1 MSVKSPTSVFTTFFA
16 ITSKAEYNISSCE
29 VKRARKLDYLTGN
42 GQKKWEPKDKLVL
55 NGVDITSAL
64 VKFRNSSIKAA
75 EDINGLNPLR
85 VLSLSHVFLVNKLD
99 PKNCISSYLEEKES
113 KALSDW
119 SHSLCYNIP
128 RASNDAVLYCKS
140 IADGD
145 EAKDFKIE
153 DDSVLSAMIKDL
165 ADQLINN
172 KVKVNQSSEMS
183 FMDKYLIPAIRRVLL
198 NNAAEEVD
206 GANSNGKKPDFMLG
220 FSKKRQDVYCFF
232 VEVKR
237 PNMKSNYQEEGDMT
251 KLLKQLKASIDKQ
264 LLLGLRDPTSL
275 GLLMEGFKCSLFK
288 MTLVADG
295 VYLPL
300 LIKLFSL
307 VEEVHEMALLP
318 LIVESLMFVK
328 V

>member
-1 MSVKSPTSVFTTFFA
+1 TNYNRTS
-16 ITSKAEYNISSCE
+16 
-29 VKRARKLDYLTGN
+29 
-42 GQKKWEPKDKLVL
+42 
-55 NGVDITSAL
+55 
-64 VKFRNSSIKAA
+64 
-75 EDINGLNPLR
+75 
-85 VLSLSHVFLVNKLD
+85 SLSHVFLVNKLD

-198 NNAAEEVD
+198 NNAAEEVIY
-206 GANSNGKKPDFMLG
+206 SINGKKPDFMLG

-328 V
+328 NELAAAKKRLEEKKTRKEKKAAKERMSADESSQSDDNQRGQKVTEEHRKKACIIT